1 MFPKALS
8 RISFG
13 AFVLLVSAASALA
26 DGPPAWLTQAASVP
40 TPVFEMKDVP
50 AVVLLNDE
58 RVSIA
63 SDGTLVRTL
72 HYAVRILV
80 REGRDEA
87 LARAVYH
94 SGSERVRSI
103 NAWLI
108 PRGGSPKAYGKKE
121 TIDSILASNDLYNE
135 GRVSYISASDQAD
148 TGDIFGCETV
158 IESKTVFSQFPFSF
172 QDDLPAVVSRFTL
185 ELPAGWKS
193 ESVMF
198 NAAKVEPT
206 VTGMSSTWELR
217 DLKPIKPEP
226 ASPSFTSMAPWLA
239 VSFYPTS
246 PTATQIKT
254 FANWNDVA
262 KWMAQ
267 IEDPQMTVND
277 AMAAKVQE
285 LTANSKT
292 EFDKIQAIS
301 RYVQSIQYI
310 SIQIGMGRGGGYIP
324 HTATEVF
331 AKAYGDCKD
340 KANLMRAMLS
350 LVKIPS
356 YMVSITADD
365 PTFVRPEWASPHQFN
380 HCIIAIKVSDATTA
394 HSVVT
399 HPKLG
404 RLMIFDATSEY
415 TPLGDLP
422 EDEQGSWALID
433 HPDTDALIQMPVMP
447 AEMNRLDRKIE
458 VALTEDGSIA
468 GSLTENTVGQTAAGE
483 RSQLRRLSAPD
494 YNRLIEN
501 WISRG
506 ASGAK
511 ATKISPADDIGA
523 GKFSLNV
530 EFAAPGY
537 AQIMQEKLMVFKPAI
552 IGRLER
558 MRFSEGK
565 RFNPYTIDSTAY
577 SENVKIKLPA
587 GFAVDEIP
595 DAVKL
600 ETPFGRY
607 DAAYEVSG
615 DHVVFTRSL
624 KLNRYTVPA
633 ANYGSIRDF
642 FGRVQ
647 AAEQAPVVLIRK

>member
-1 MFPKALS
+1 MFPKALP
-8 RISFG
+8 RFSF
-13 AFVLLVSAASALA
+13 VVLTLLVSAVAAMA
-26 DGPPAWLTQAASVP
+26 DAPPPWLTQAAGFP
-40 TPVFEMKDVP
+40 TPPFEIKDVP

-58 RVSIA
+58 RVSVG
-63 SDGTLVRTL
+63 SDGTVVRTL
-72 HYAVRILV
+72 RYAVRILV

-87 LARAVYH
+87 VARAVYTT
-94 SGSERVRSI
+94 GTERVRSI

-108 PRGGSPKAYGKKE
+108 PRGGVPRAYGKKE
-121 TIDSILASNDLYNE
+121 TIDSILATNDLYDE
-135 GRVSYISASDQAD
+135 GRVSFIDASDHAD
-148 TGDIFGCETV
+148 TGDIFGYETV
-158 IESKTVFSQFPFSF
+158 IEERNVFSQFRFHF
-172 QDDLPAVVSRFTL
+172 QDNLPANVSRFTL
-185 ELPAGWKS
+185 DLPSGWKS
-193 ESVMF
+193 DSVLF
-198 NAAKVEPT
+198 NSAKIEPS
-206 VTGMSSTWELR
+206 VTGTSSTWELR

-226 ASPSFTSMAPWLA
+226 ASPSFSSMAPWLA

-254 FANWNDVA
+254 FSNWNDVA
-262 KWMAQ
+262 KWMSQ

-292 EFDKIQAIS
+292 EFEKIQAIS
-301 RYVQSIQYI
+301 RYVQALQYI
-310 SIQIGMGRGGGYIP
+310 SIQIGTGRGGGYIP

-350 LVKIPS
+350 LLKIQS

-365 PTFVRPEWASPHQFN
+365 PAFVRPEWASPHQFN

-394 HSVVT
+394 QSIVV

-404 RLMIFDATSEY
+404 RLLIFDATSEY

-433 HPDTDALIQMPVMP
+433 HPDSDALLQMPVMP
-447 AEMNRLDRKIE
+447 ADTNRLDRTID
-458 VALTEDGSIA
+458 VALLSDGSIT
-468 GSLTENTVGQTAAGE
+468 GSLTEKTVGQNAAGE
-483 RSQLRRLSAPD
+483 RSRLRKLSAPD
-494 YNRLIEN
+494 YNRMIEG

-511 ATKISPADDIGA
+511 TTRIAPADDLGG

-530 EFAAPGY
+530 DFAAPGY
-537 AQIMQEKLMVFKPAI
+537 AQIMQERLMVFKPAI

-558 MRFSEGK
+558 LSFSEGK
-565 RFNPYTIDSTAY
+565 RFNPYEITSTAY
-577 SENVKIKLPA
+577 TENVKIKIPV
-587 GFAVDEIP
+587 GFAVDEMP

-600 ETPFGRY
+600 ETPFGKY
-607 DAAYEVSG
+607 DASYTATG
-615 DHVVFTRSL
+615 DNVIFTRTL

-633 ANYGSIRDF
+633 DKYASIRDF

-647 AAEQAPVVLIRK
+647 AAEQAPVVLIKK